1 MKGIQKDAIPQDYEE
16 LDDEIDEMLEEEDSD
31 KYKDKS
37 DLDERES
44 FHADWA
50 EEVEESEIWKENMYN
65 DDEKDLY
72 PVIQFS
78 KQEEYC
84 HKGKKFTKR
93 NQNCKI
99 NGYHS
104 YWKYMNCKDEICKN
118 KSIVIVREV
127 KNLSLY

>member
-78 KQEEYC
+78 K
-84 HKGKKFTKR
+84 
-93 NQNCKI
+93 
-99 NGYHS
+99 
-104 YWKYMNCKDEICKN
+104 
-118 KSIVIVREV
+118 
-127 KNLSLY
+127 